1 MAALGEAAAVALGEA
16 AVAAL
21 GEAVAAALGAGLAI
35 LMALN
40 VHVVGAGAVAGVTV
54 RGQRDR
60 PTGGEDLRLG
70 AGGDCCLL
78 RFLEGAILNKKVI
91 SIGFGGV

>member
-1 MAALGEAAAVALGEA
+1 MAALGET
-16 AVAAL
+16 
-21 GEAVAAALGAGLAI
+21 VAAALGAGLAI

-40 VHVVGAGAVAGVTV
+40 VQVVGAGAAAGVTV
-54 RGQRDR
+54 RGRRDR

-70 AGGDCCLL
+70 AGGDCDCCLL